1 MAKKNGVEIPITV
14 TDNGT
19 LKQTEAKSKK
29 AAKGMDKVGKSSR
42 NAQKGIK
49 GVAQTA
55 SAGTKNF
62 AGMARGTGGLVGAY
76 ASLAAQLFAVS
87 AAFQFLKNAGQ
98 LKSLKSGQAAY
109 SSSTG
114 IAMRTLTED
123 IIAATDAQ
131 VSFSDASQAAAIGI
145 ASGLNPDQL
154 TRLGKAAKDTS
165 LVLGR
170 DVTDSFNRL
179 VKGVTKAEPE
189 LLDELG
195 IILRLKKATED
206 YGLVINKNA
215 DDLTAFERTQAVTNE
230 VLSQSEEK
238 YSKILAITGGSVNQ
252 FAQLGKAFDDIINK
266 LKEIAA
272 AVAGPL
278 ATVLINVPYLIFGA
292 IGLLM
297 KPVLTTILPGLGN
310 VVASTE
316 QIAVAAKKSFNDATI
331 EAEKYKKSLMSRKMV
346 DPASAQKGVAKSM
359 KGVSTAPGSLAAR
372 AQAGKQLNNRQ
383 IKALEKQV
391 TDKKLILGKEEAN
404 FKKHL
409 ARMRQANTVTNK
421 RMVEDWEMSQ
431 KAKEVPM
438 KKFEMKAKASF
449 SRVASFAAKS
459 AKYAARAFSALG
471 WISLIATL
479 GMVVF
484 EMFRTKETTESAA
497 DKFDV
502 VNDKVKSVN
511 EELKHF
517 NQIQNVLN
525 EDGQSTIATL
535 GAIGAAMA
543 NISLATFGKASSLYD
558 SAMGGLTDK
567 KTAAQETIDRLE
579 SASPTASSTA
589 PKSKRIIELEK
600 ALAAQIKIGDRGKLA
615 GGTRY
620 IEQAQSRLDM
630 EKLRTGANAP
640 QTRDGTF
647 AALEQLAAAR
657 ETLASSSSPIDYLKE
672 TEEGLNYLALLKRE
686 KEMIEGSADAKI
698 SNSTAGKAYVKA
710 IKDVTDG
717 TAKDTEALKEARE
730 NYKNFAQ
737 EIGTL
742 TKLQKNNADTA
753 TSLRKALFPETKYDK
768 YLTQLQNEITLQEK
782 LGADSKEAKVIAD
795 ARIVL
800 LNEEVRIMTLLNN
813 QLHEQKMARDRLKTK
828 QAGDARG
835 LYGYAKERNS
845 KNAAVESTQLENDLL
860 VEQMFLKSQVAIKD
874 GVISET
880 ERKEIETLGEKIL
893 LSKEAAITAKDAANE
908 MKQMGLSVGATLEA
922 SMGSAIMAMVQG
934 TMTLKEAFASMAK
947 AIILDIAK
955 MISKM
960 LAFELIKSMFG
971 GTGLGDFMGVKARS
985 GGVFQAGRKMPG
997 YATGGVAN
1005 GSTSGYPAMLHGRE
1019 AVVPLGS
1026 GNSIPVDLKNGG
1038 GTTNNIIVNVSS
1050 DGQTN
1055 KEGSSGP
1062 DMDKLGGAVAKAV
1075 QMELQNQKR
1084 SGGILNPY
1092 GAA

>member
-238 YSKILAITGGSVNQ
+238 YSRILAITGGSVNQ

-316 QIAVAAKKSFNDATI
+316 QIAVAAKKSFNDATK

-421 RMVEDWEMSQ
+421 RMVEDWKMSQ
-431 KAKEVPM
+431 KEKEVPL

-449 SRVASFAAKS
+449 SRVAGFAASS
-459 AKYAARAFSALG
+459 AKWASRAFSALG

-479 GMVVF
+479 GMVVY
-484 EMFRTKETTESAA
+484 EMFKTKDTTKSVGEE
-497 DKFDV
+497 FDV
-502 VNDKVKSVN
+502 VDDKLKNVN

-525 EDGQSTIATL
+525 EDGKQTISTLAN
-535 GAIGAAMA
+535 IGAAMA
-543 NISLATFGKASSLYD
+543 NISSNIFGKAASTYSTALN
-558 SAMGGLTDK
+558 SRSERMGLLNTGSKLNTSYRAQLPEFSGPKKRAQGGGNNERLVDTDEFIK
-567 KTAAQETIDRLE
+567 YKETNASILRMIDRTQADADEFAKLKSQSVAEMLSSVEGGDKFLE
-579 SASPTASSTA
+579 T
-589 PKSKRIIELEK
+589 
-600 ALAAQIKIGDRGKLA
+600 
-615 GGTRY
+615 
-620 IEQAQSRLDM
+620 
-630 EKLRTGANAP
+630 
-640 QTRDGTF
+640 
-647 AALEQLAAAR
+647 
-657 ETLASSSSPIDYLKE
+657 
-672 TEEGLNYLALLKRE
+672 LKRE
-686 KEMIEGSADAKI
+686 AEMVTGSTDAKI
-698 SNSTAGKAYVKA
+698 KNSKAGNAYVKA

-717 TAKDTEALKEARE
+717 TAKDTDAIIAARE

-737 EIGTL
+737 SIGEI

-753 TSLRKALFPETKYDK
+753 TALRKALFPETKYDK
-768 YLTQLQNEITLQEK
+768 YLTQLQNEIVLQQTLAK
-782 LGADSKEAKVIAD
+782 DSAEAKVVAD

-971 GTGLGDFMGVKARS
+971 GSGLGNFMGVPARS

-1050 DGQTN
+1050 DGKTN

-1062 DMDKLGGAVAKAV
+1062 DMDKLGTVVAKAV
-1075 QMELQNQKR
+1075 QVELQNQKR

>member
-1 MAKKNGVEIPITV
+1 M
-14 TDNGT
+14 
-19 LKQTEAKSKK
+19 
-29 AAKGMDKVGKSSR
+29 
-42 NAQKGIK
+42 
-49 GVAQTA
+49 
-55 SAGTKNF
+55 
-62 AGMARGTGGLVGAY
+62 
-76 ASLAAQLFAVS
+76 
-87 AAFQFLKNAGQ
+87 
-98 LKSLKSGQAAY
+98 
-109 SSSTG
+109 
-114 IAMRTLTED
+114 
-123 IIAATDAQ
+123 
-131 VSFSDASQAAAIGI
+131 
-145 ASGLNPDQL
+145 
-154 TRLGKAAKDTS
+154 
-165 LVLGR
+165 
-170 DVTDSFNRL
+170 
-179 VKGVTKAEPE
+179 
-189 LLDELG
+189 
-195 IILRLKKATED
+195 
-206 YGLVINKNA
+206 
-215 DDLTAFERTQAVTNE
+215 
-230 VLSQSEEK
+230 
-238 YSKILAITGGSVNQ
+238 
-252 FAQLGKAFDDIINK
+252 
-266 LKEIAA
+266 
-272 AVAGPL
+272 
-278 ATVLINVPYLIFGA
+278 
-292 IGLLM
+292 
-297 KPVLTTILPGLGN
+297 
-310 VVASTE
+310 
-316 QIAVAAKKSFNDATI
+316 
-331 EAEKYKKSLMSRKMV
+331 
-346 DPASAQKGVAKSM
+346 
-359 KGVSTAPGSLAAR
+359 
-372 AQAGKQLNNRQ
+372 
-383 IKALEKQV
+383 
-391 TDKKLILGKEEAN
+391 
-404 FKKHL
+404 
-409 ARMRQANTVTNK
+409 
-421 RMVEDWEMSQ
+421 
-431 KAKEVPM
+431 
-438 KKFEMKAKASF
+438 
-449 SRVASFAAKS
+449 
-459 AKYAARAFSALG
+459 
-471 WISLIATL
+471 
-479 GMVVF
+479 
-484 EMFRTKETTESAA
+484 
-497 DKFDV
+497 
-502 VNDKVKSVN
+502 
-511 EELKHF
+511 
-517 NQIQNVLN
+517 N

-657 ETLASSSSPIDYLKE
+657 ETLASSSSPIDYLKIPIQTLKVSSLGTHNLLGLAKAKNARIIVASTSE
-672 TEEGLNYLALLKRE
+672 VYGDPTVHPQPEEYWGNVNPVGPRGVYDEAKRFQE
-686 KEMIEGSADAKI
+686 
-698 SNSTAGKAYVKA
+698 A
-710 IKDVTDG
+710 IT
-717 TAKDTEALKEARE
+717 
-730 NYKNFAQ
+730 
-737 EIGTL
+737 
-742 TKLQKNNADTA
+742 
-753 TSLRKALFPETKYDK
+753 RKALFPETKYDK

>member
-238 YSKILAITGGSVNQ
+238 YSRILAITGGSVNQ

-266 LKEIAA
+266 IKEIAA
-272 AVAGPL
+272 AIAGPL
-278 ATVLINVPYLIFGA
+278 ATVLINAPYLIFGA

-297 KPVLTTILPGLGN
+297 KPVLTTILPGLNN
-310 VVASTE
+310 VVASTA
-316 QIAVAAKKSFNDATI
+316 QIAVTAKKSFNDATA

-346 DPASAQKGVAKSM
+346 DPASAQRGVAKSM
-359 KGVSTAPGSLAAR
+359 KGVSTAPGSLAGR
-372 AQAGKQLNNRQ
+372 AQAGEQLNNRQ
-383 IKALEKQV
+383 IKALEAQV
-391 TDKKLILGKEEAN
+391 RNKKLILGKEEAN
-404 FKKHL
+404 FKRHL
-409 ARMRQANTVTNK
+409 GRMKKANSIANQ
-421 RMVEDWEMSQ
+421 RMVDDWNMSQ
-431 KAKEVPM
+431 KRKQMPL
-438 KKFEMKAKASF
+438 KRFEMMAKASF
-449 SRVASFAAKS
+449 ARIAAFG
-459 AKYAARAFSALG
+459 AAAARVISIAFSVLG
-471 WISLIATL
+471 WVALIGTI
-479 GMVVF
+479 GMVVY
-484 EMFRTKETTESAA
+484 EMFRTKEAA
-497 DKFDV
+497 DENAVKFDLM
-502 VNDKVKSVN
+502 NDKVKNVN

-517 NQIQNVLN
+517 NEIQNVLN
-525 EDGQSTIATL
+525 EDGKQTVSTLAN
-535 GAIGAAMA
+535 IGAAMA
-543 NISLATFGKASSLYD
+543 NISSNIFGKAVESYKPAKL
-558 SAMGGLTDK
+558 GLLSK
-567 KTAAQETIDRLE
+567 K
-579 SASPTASSTA
+579 
-589 PKSKRIIELEK
+589 
-600 ALAAQIKIGDRGKLA
+600 GMA
-615 GGTRY
+615 GMVMM
-620 IEQAQSRLDM
+620 EQD
-630 EKLRTGANAP
+630 
-640 QTRDGTF
+640 
-647 AALEQLAAAR
+647 AAR
-657 ETLASSSSPIDYLKE
+657 SQMHKVVPGTNSLDPYNYKNNAKLKRENIPFENRIEELGGAEAYQAAKDVQKMTVGDYLSQ
-672 TEEGLNYLALLKRE
+672 TEEGRE
-686 KEMIEGSADAKI
+686 FVSFLEREAEMITGSTDAKI
-698 SNSTAGKAYVKA
+698 KNSTAGKAYVKA
-710 IKDVTDG
+710 IKDVTEG
-717 TAKDTEALKEARE
+717 TAKDTDAIEAARE

-737 EIGTL
+737 SIGQL
-742 TKLQKNNADTA
+742 TKVQKNNADTA
-753 TSLRKALFPETKYDK
+753 TALRKALFPETKYDK
-768 YLTQLQNEITLQEK
+768 YLTQLQNEITLQQELAK
-782 LGADSKEAKVIAD
+782 DSAEAKKDAD
-795 ARIVL
+795 ARIEI
-800 LNEEVRIMTLLNN
+800 LNKEISLMTLLNT
-813 QLHEQKMARDRLKTK
+813 QLHEQKAARDRLKTK

-835 LYGYAKERNS
+835 LYGYAKDRNS
-845 KNAAVESTQLENDLL
+845 KNAAVASTQLENDQLNEQL
-860 VEQMFLKSQVAIKD
+860 VLKQKLAMEDMKL
-874 GVISET
+874 SET
-880 ERKEIETLGEKIL
+880 ERKELENLANKVL

-971 GTGLGDFMGVKARS
+971 GSGLGDFMGVKARS